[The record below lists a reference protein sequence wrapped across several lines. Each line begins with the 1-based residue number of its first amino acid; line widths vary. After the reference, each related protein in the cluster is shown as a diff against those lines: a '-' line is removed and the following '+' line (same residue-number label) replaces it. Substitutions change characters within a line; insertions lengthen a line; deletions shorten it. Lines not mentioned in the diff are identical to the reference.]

1 VAEPWL
7 SADNIA
13 THKVGHL
20 WKFQASEIDEWVRR
34 DGASA
39 STHDENAE

>member
-1 VAEPWL
+1 MAEPWL

-34 DGASA
+34 DGASV
-39 STHDENAE
+39 SMRDEDAE